1 MSEHGVR
8 GLYQGLGPNLLRA
21 SLVNVGELSAYDSAK
36 QVRYYRMCSFT
47 IECVLLQQNVFAYY
61 RMCSRRM
68 IVPNRC
74 ALACMYA

>member
-36 QVRYYRMCSFT
+36 QVRARLHQYK
-47 IECVLLQQNVFAYY
+47 
-61 RMCSRRM
+61 
-68 IVPNRC
+68 
-74 ALACMYA
+74 ALGHIRDIH